1 MDVRKDSAFAAFHQR
16 LWGAAAG
23 KARVIDSVPRA
34 AARHSTR
41 AMLAYV
47 LPTIAAGSVLGPV
60 TAILPSL
67 YAKYTRVTL
76 AALGTL
82 FVVLRIVDAVSD
94 PLVGYWSDRTRSL
107 RYGRKPWIIAG
118 ASIIIASVWFLFRIP
133 ASAGIT
139 YLAGWSILFY
149 IGYTMHEV
157 PHMAWGSELTPDYEQ
172 RAKLFSLRSMADTT
186 GGFIY
191 TLLPPILF
199 YLGVTRT
206 TDYSPAVFHQ
216 LGFAVLVLF
225 PVMITL
231 AARYAPAGDVG
242 TPAHGDL
249 RGLLSGAFSNAPL
262 LRFLGAYVVAGA
274 GSGIFAALFFPYFDS
289 FLHIGDKVSY
299 LLMTAMIAQF
309 VSQPFW
315 AKIVTLIGKHR
326 CWAYGWIA
334 NSCVLV
340 PMALI
345 KPGPAAVWPAVIA
358 VAIYS
363 FTNGVSSVAPMS
375 LLADVADYELMKHGV
390 DRTANYYAFMLF
402 LAKMTASVGGLVFV
416 FLGAVFGYQ
425 IADGAINSDFAN
437 RGMLLAFCVLPGA
450 FQLMAIPLIWNFP
463 IDRRRHDI
471 IRRRL
476 QRREA
481 LQRAAS

>member
-1 MDVRKDSAFAAFHQR
+1 MHMTDPVPSAA
-16 LWGAAAG
+16 
-23 KARVIDSVPRA
+23 PR
-34 AARHSTR
+34 HGNR

-47 LPTIAAGSVLGPV
+47 LPTIAAGTVLGPI

-67 YAKYTRVTL
+67 YAKYTHVTL
-76 AALGTL
+76 AALGSL

-94 PLVGYWSDRTRSL
+94 PLVGYWSDRTRSV
-107 RYGRKPWIIAG
+107 RHGRKPWVIAG
-118 ASIIIASVWFLFRIP
+118 ALIVSVSAWFLFRIP
-133 ASAGIT
+133 PSADII

-157 PHMAWGSELTPDYEQ
+157 PHMAWGSELTPDYER
-172 RAKLFSLRSMADTT
+172 RAKLFSFRSMADTT

-199 YLGVTRT
+199 YLGVTRS
-206 TDYSPAVFHQ
+206 TDYTPAVFHQ
-216 LGFAVLVLF
+216 LGYGVLVLF
-225 PVMITL
+225 PLMITI

-249 RGLLSGAFSNAPL
+249 RGLLSGAFHNPPL

-274 GSGIFAALFFPYFDS
+274 GSGIFAALIFPYFDS
-289 FLHIGDKVSY
+289 YLHIGDKVSY
-299 LLMTAMIAQF
+299 LLLTAMIAQF

-315 AKIVTLIGKHR
+315 ARIVTLIGKHR

-345 KPGPAAVWPAVIA
+345 KPGPGAVWPAMFA

-402 LAKMTASVGGLVFV
+402 LAKMTGSVGGLIFV
-416 FLGAVFGYQ
+416 FLGVVFGYR
-425 IADGAINSDFAN
+425 IADGAVNTEFAN
-437 RGMLLAFCVLPGA
+437 LGMLIAFCVLPSV

-476 QRREA
+476 ERREA
-481 LQRAAS
+481 LQMQRAQMQRATP

>member
-1 MDVRKDSAFAAFHQR
+1 
-16 LWGAAAG
+16 
-23 KARVIDSVPRA
+23 
-34 AARHSTR
+34 
-41 AMLAYV
+41 MLVYV
-47 LPTIAAGSVLGPV
+47 LPTIAAGTVLAPI

-67 YAKYTRVTL
+67 YVKYTRVSLT
-76 AALGTL
+76 ALGTL

-94 PLVGYWSDRTRSL
+94 PLAGYWSDRTRSL
-107 RYGRKPWIIAG
+107 RFGRKPWVIAG
-118 ASIIIASVWFLFRIP
+118 AVVTSVSVWFLFRVPP
-133 ASAGIT
+133 AAGIA

-149 IGYTMHEV
+149 MGYTAHEV
-157 PHMAWGSELTPDYEQ
+157 PHMAWGSEITPDYEL
-172 RAKLFSLRSMADTT
+172 RAKLFSFRSMADTT

-199 YLGVTRT
+199 YLGLAHS
-206 TDYSPAVFHQ
+206 TDYTPAVFRQ
-216 LGFAVLVLF
+216 LGYAVLILF
-225 PVMITL
+225 PLMITL
-231 AARYAPAGDVG
+231 AARYAPVGDVG
-242 TPAHGDL
+242 TTAHGDL
-249 RGLLSGAFSNAPL
+249 RGLLSGALRNPPL

-289 FLHIGDKVSY
+289 YLHIGDKVAY
-299 LLMTAMIAQF
+299 LLLTAMVAQF

-315 AKIVTLIGKHR
+315 AKVVSLIGKHR
-326 CWAYGWIA
+326 CWAFGWIA
-334 NSCVLV
+334 NSLVLV

-345 KPGPAAVWPAVIA
+345 KPGPGAVWPVMIA

-375 LLADVADYELMKHGV
+375 LLADVADYEMMKRGV

-416 FLGAVFGYQ
+416 FLGAVFGYK
-425 IADGAINSDFAN
+425 IADGAVNTEFAN
-437 RGMLLAFCVLPGA
+437 RGMLIAFCVLPSA
-450 FQLMAIPLIWNFP
+450 FQMLAIPLIWNFP

-476 QRREA
+476 ERREA
-481 LQRAAS
+481 VLAARAVP